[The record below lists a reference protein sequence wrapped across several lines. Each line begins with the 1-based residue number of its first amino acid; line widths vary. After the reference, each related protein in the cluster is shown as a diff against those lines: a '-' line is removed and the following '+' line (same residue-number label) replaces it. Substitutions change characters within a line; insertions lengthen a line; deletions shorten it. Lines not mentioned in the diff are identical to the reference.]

1 MTRPGYYIAP
11 SKGARESVGPSIVIT
26 AETSRIE
33 DTCRLCRRPMLMP
46 PWVTE
51 CLRCQQTGRP
61 VSGARIARC
70 YL

>member
-1 MTRPGYYIAP
+1 MSRPGEYTAP
-11 SKGARESVGPSIVIT
+11 GKDARERLGHDIVIT

-33 DTCRLCRRPMLMP
+33 DTCRLCGRPMLNP

-51 CLRCQQTGRP
+51 CLRCQMQGRP

-70 YL
+70 YR